1 MHTSFYLGGVLFFF
15 LSWCGI
21 EKQQEMQ
28 ITAGNAKASVGSGSN
43 RRSMKNK
50 KAKSSGTIPST

>member
-1 MHTSFYLGGVLFFF
+1 VLFFF
-15 LSWCGI
+15 LSWCGV

-28 ITAGNAKASVGSGSN
+28 ITAVNAKASVGSGSN